1 MQHLVRRWY
10 FPAVS
15 ILLLALTL
23 VGFRDNLITDVGQPS
38 NSDPKF
44 IIHGLLCGAW
54 MILLVTQSLLINN
67 GNVALHRK
75 IGLAAMAVAIG
86 VTLSTLWVFVAVW
99 KGWAAMSPEVK
110 ANRLFLP
117 SYAVFVILAFRNRRR
132 PDWHKRLIQA
142 ATFFMLAPVLG
153 RVYDPLIVD
162 PFMTQLSEAQI
173 EAAFLPWLFSVWAGF
188 LLSMVFY
195 DAIVMRRIH
204 VVTTSALIVFGIVLA
219 VSYIS

>member
-1 MQHLVRRWY
+1 MQRTIHRWY
-10 FPAVS
+10 FPAIS

-23 VGFRDNLITDVGQPS
+23 VGFGDNLITDVGQPS

-44 IIHGLLCGAW
+44 VIHGLMCGAW
-54 MILLVTQSLLINN
+54 MILLAAQSLLISN

-132 PDWHKRLIQA
+132 PDWHKRLILA

-173 EAAFLPWLFSVWAGF
+173 EAAFLPWLFSVWIGF
-188 LLSMVFY
+188 LLSMVLY
-195 DAIVMRRIH
+195 DAIVVHRIH
-204 VVTTSALIVFGIVLA
+204 VVTTSALILFGTVWA
-219 VSYIS
+219 VAYIT